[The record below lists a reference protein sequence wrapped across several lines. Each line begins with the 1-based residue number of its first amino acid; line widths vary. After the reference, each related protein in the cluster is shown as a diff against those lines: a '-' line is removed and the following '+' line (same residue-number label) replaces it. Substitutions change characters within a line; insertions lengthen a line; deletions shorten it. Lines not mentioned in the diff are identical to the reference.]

1 MQKTTNGP
9 SGNDKQDEIYTIFR
23 VFNLGKESTGL
34 RIYIDPE
41 EQRRV
46 GKLKFTTKKYAVVPG
61 SEY

>member
-1 MQKTTNGP
+1 MQETTNGP
-9 SGNDKQDEIYTIFR
+9 SGNNRQDEIYTIFR

-46 GKLKFTTKKYAVVPG
+46 GKLKFTTNKYAVVPG
-61 SEY
+61 PEY